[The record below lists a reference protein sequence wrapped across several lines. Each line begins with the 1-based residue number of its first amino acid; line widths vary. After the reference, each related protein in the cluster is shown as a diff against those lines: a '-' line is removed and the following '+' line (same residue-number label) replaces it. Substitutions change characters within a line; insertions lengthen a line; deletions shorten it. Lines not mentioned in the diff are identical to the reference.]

1 MLTVDRPIEVS
12 EFCFVFPSMFS
23 LDLPVWS
30 FRISFSCKTSRVQGS
45 PRFFLF
51 GRGSMF
57 PSWREKTSGPPR
69 RHFGKVTNSHSWWGM
84 LNHVLTKCNSYQHLL
99 WTSQLKSQN
108 FVCFPVYGVSGFWYF
123 FVLPKVGVLGTGA
136 SYDISLVLSCY
147 NCCSNVPFS
156 VTHNVSDER
165 EREKERER
173 ERRHRKHLLT
183 TV

>member
-1 MLTVDRPIEVS
+1 MDRPIEVS
-12 EFCFVFPSMFS
+12 EFCFVFPSVFS

-30 FRISFSCKTSRVQGS
+30 FRVSFSCKTSRVQGS
-45 PRFFLF
+45 PRFFSF

-108 FVCFPVYGVSGFWYF
+108 FVSFSRQCSVWTSQFGVSG
-123 FVLPKVGVLGTGA
+123 T
-136 SYDISLVLSCY
+136 SCMHVKGIAARMD
-147 NCCSNVPFS
+147 SS
-156 VTHNVSDER
+156 
-165 EREKERER
+165 KGG
-173 ERRHRKHLLT
+173 
-183 TV
+183 

>member
-1 MLTVDRPIEVS
+1 
-12 EFCFVFPSMFS
+12 
-23 LDLPVWS
+23 
-30 FRISFSCKTSRVQGS
+30 
-45 PRFFLF
+45 
-51 GRGSMF
+51 MF

-165 EREKERER
+165 ERERER

-183 TV
+183 TVWNKTFHVGLHSPRGLPFALSESPWLLLHPRHIQKES